1 MKWLIVKT
9 MQDLYPASGDF
20 PGIVDMGLDAYLDQ
34 FKAEAPA
41 LMYTGLVA
49 GETLYEFSTMMTVG
63 KPGPAMLLSDELRD
77 EHARKITATSNYPLR
92 QAIFLVKMVA
102 GMCWG
107 KDERVRAKM
116 NLAPYQADPGTWRSE

>member
-1 MKWLIVKT
+1 MKWLIRKT
-9 MQDLYPASGDF
+9 MQDLYPASGGL
-20 PGIVDMGLDAYLDQ
+20 PGIEDTGLDAYLDQ

-49 GETLYEFSTMMTVG
+49 GSALYQVAPVFTVR
-63 KPGPAMLLSDELRD
+63 KARPAMLLSDAER
-77 EHARKITATSNYPLR
+77 EAHVQKITSTSNYPVR

-107 KDERVRAKM
+107 KDERVREKM
-116 NLAPYQADPGTWRSE
+116 NLGAYEGDPGTWRSE

>member
-1 MKWLIVKT
+1 

-41 LMYTGLVA
+41 IMYTGLVA
-49 GETLYEFSTMMTVG
+49 GSTLYQFSTMLTVG
-63 KPGPAMLLSDELRD
+63 KPGPAMLLSDELRE
-77 EHARKITATSNYPLR
+77 EHAQKITATSNYPLR
-92 QAIFLVKMVA
+92 QSIFLVKMVA

-107 KDERVRAKM
+107 KDERVRRKM
-116 NLAPYQADPGTWRSE
+116 NLAPYEGDPGTWRSE

>member
-1 MKWLIVKT
+1 MKWLISKT

-20 PGIVDMGLDAYLDQ
+20 PGIEDMGLDAYLDQ

-49 GETLYEFSTMMTVG
+49 GATLYQFSTMMTVG
-63 KPGPAMLLSDELRD
+63 KPGPAMMLSDELRD
-77 EHARKITATSNYPLR
+77 EHAQKITATSNYPLR

-107 KDERVRAKM
+107 KDERVRRTM
-116 NLAPYQADPGTWRSE
+116 NLEPYGEDPGTWRSE